1 MATQKTN
8 VPGAHLKIH
17 LEFQTIRFSA
27 PFRLSQYGKLPI
39 WNPAHRAIPCE
50 LRFPWLALSML
61 IRWIEGSEVT
71 KMTSPRMIFKRL
83 IPIALGAAMVV
94 LAMPMTAMANNWT
107 NHQAAVR
114 HDIAV
119 HNYALR
125 HDAAVHRYDNDL
137 AARRAYVPNY
147 AYAPR
152 RPVFN
157 AYAPTVPT
165 YGPYAGR
172 YGYGGCGNVTR
183 MQNVYR
189 QDLATGHPAAAN
201 DVARQMRS
209 CGAGGYPYAQNV
221 FGNFPRLW

>member
-1 MATQKTN
+1 
-8 VPGAHLKIH
+8 
-17 LEFQTIRFSA
+17 
-27 PFRLSQYGKLPI
+27 
-39 WNPAHRAIPCE
+39 
-50 LRFPWLALSML
+50 
-61 IRWIEGSEVT
+61 
-71 KMTSPRMIFKRL
+71 MTSSRMIFKRL

-94 LAMPMTAMANNWT
+94 LTIPMTAMANDWT
-107 NHQAAVR
+107 HHEAVVR

-125 HDAAVHRYDNDL
+125 HDAAVHRYENDL

-152 RPVFN
+152 PGFN
-157 AYAPTVPT
+157 AYAPARPA
-165 YGPYAGR
+165 YGVPYAGG

-201 DVARQMRS
+201 DVVRQMRS
-209 CGAGGYPYAQNV
+209 CGVGGYAQNV

>member
-1 MATQKTN
+1 
-8 VPGAHLKIH
+8 
-17 LEFQTIRFSA
+17 
-27 PFRLSQYGKLPI
+27 
-39 WNPAHRAIPCE
+39 
-50 LRFPWLALSML
+50 
-61 IRWIEGSEVT
+61 
-71 KMTSPRMIFKRL
+71 MTSSRMIFKRL

-94 LAMPMTAMANNWT
+94 LTIPMTAMANDWT
-107 NHQAAVR
+107 HHQAVVR

-125 HDAAVHRYDNDL
+125 HDAAVHRYENDL

-147 AYAPR
+147 VYAPR
-152 RPVFN
+152 PGFN
-157 AYAPTVPT
+157 AYAPARPA
-165 YGPYAGR
+165 YGVPYAGG

-201 DVARQMRS
+201 DVVRQMRS
-209 CGAGGYPYAQNV
+209 CGVGGYAQNV